1 MRWGRGVGMC
11 QGVGLACCWET
22 STFLP
27 GFALTPWTGED
38 HNWDQRAAFRRRAAR
53 RDLDSYLTAR
63 SVKPSVIVGDL
74 TRRSSKNFW
83 TKPPAISALT
93 LGQKGGFSR
102 GNGARKS
109 AGWSRESAGCTMHA
123 LDESW
128 AMPHMRMRL
137 S

>member
-1 MRWGRGVGMC
+1 MGSLATLRGRAV
-11 QGVGLACCWET
+11 
-22 STFLP
+22 
-27 GFALTPWTGED
+27 
-38 HNWDQRAAFRRRAAR
+38 R

-63 SVKPSVIVGDL
+63 ADKPSVIFGDL

-83 TKPPAISALT
+83 TAPPAISL
-93 LGQKGGFSR
+93 LKVGQKGGFSR